1 MDDMKNMKTE
11 KKKKT
16 LAIIGFGRFGQMMAE
31 ALRPHFDVY
40 AYNPRDKSGIAKSIG
55 VKYEKSLAGAAGKDI
70 VVLAMP
76 ISSLEEVLEG
86 IAPHLKTGALVLDV
100 CSVKVNPVALMKKIL
115 PETVDIIATH
125 PLFGPDSAETIRG
138 RKIMLFPVRTSRHRI
153 GDVERFLKK
162 LGLVT
167 YVMTPEEHDRQ
178 MAVAQGL
185 THYIARA
192 LIKMDVKEQEL
203 TTPNFDALLSIIERF
218 RNESEQLFVDIQK
231 ENPLVKDVRKKFRK
245 TLEEIEDELASDGE

>member
-1 MDDMKNMKTE
+1 MTGGEKMDDMKNT

-16 LAIIGFGRFGQMMAE
+16 LAIIGFGRFGQMTAE
-31 ALRPHFDVY
+31 ALKPHFDLY
-40 AYNPRDKSGIAKSIG
+40 AYNPRDKSSIAKSIG
-55 VKYEKSLAGAAGKDI
+55 VKYETNLKNAAGKDI
-70 VVLAMP
+70 VILAMP
-76 ISSLEEVLEG
+76 ISSLEEVLKE
-86 IAPHLKTGALVLDV
+86 IAPHLKSGALVLDV
-100 CSVKVNPVALMKKIL
+100 CSVKVKPVALMKKIL
-115 PETVDIIATH
+115 PESVDIIATH

-138 RKIMLFPVRTSRHRI
+138 RKIMLFPVRTNRHRI

-167 YVMTPEEHDRQ
+167 YVMAPEEHDRQ

-192 LIKMDVKEQEL
+192 LIKMDVKEQDL
-203 TTPNFDALLSIIERF
+203 TTPNFEALLSIIERF

-231 ENPLVKDVRKKFRK
+231 ENPLVRDVRKKFRK
-245 TLEEIEDELASDGE
+245 TLEEIEDELK

>member
-1 MDDMKNMKTE
+1 MDDMKTG
-11 KKKKT
+11 KKKT
-16 LAIIGFGRFGQMMAE
+16 LAIIGFGRFGQMTAE
-31 ALRPHFDVY
+31 ALKPHFDVY

-55 VKYEKSLAGAAGKDI
+55 VKYEASMKNAAGKDI

-76 ISSLEEVLEG
+76 ISSLEEVLKEV
-86 IAPHLKTGALVLDV
+86 APHLKEGALVLDV
-100 CSVKVNPVALMKKIL
+100 CSVKVQPVMLMKKIL
-115 PETVDIIATH
+115 PESVDIIATH
-125 PLFGPDSAETIRG
+125 PLFGPDSGHSG
-138 RKIMLFPVRTSRHRI
+138 RKIMIFPVRTNRHRI
-153 GDVERFLKK
+153 EDVDKFLKK
-162 LGLVT
+162 LGLIT

-203 TTPNFDALLSIIERF
+203 TTPNFDALLSIINRF

-245 TLEEIEDELASDGE
+245 TLEEIEDELR